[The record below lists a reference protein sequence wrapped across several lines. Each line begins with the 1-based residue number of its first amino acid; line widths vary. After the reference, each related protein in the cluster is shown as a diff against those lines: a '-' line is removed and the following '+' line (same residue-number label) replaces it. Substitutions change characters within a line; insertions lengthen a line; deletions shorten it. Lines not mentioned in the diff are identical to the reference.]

1 MQLVKEK
8 RIGLFSCIF
17 VDEIESTNTYLKEH
31 YQDYNE
37 PIVLIANRQTKGR
50 GRYNRVWLSQDDLCF
65 SILFFKE
72 YANQFLAPVVIIRA
86 LHQLGVDALIKWP
99 NDIYLN
105 GQKLAGILIED
116 LYEKSYQ
123 ASIIGIGINFC
134 SKPEV
139 GGIGLVDY
147 LNVTKEGLLNLI
159 LLEYQKILTE
169 EVALVLADF
178 KKYNFVIG
186 KQIIY
191 HQKLYLVKDIN
202 QEGFLILSNELET
215 IKVGCDEID
224 IKTAL
229 DCHL

>member
-1 MQLVKEK
+1 MQIVKEK

-37 PIVLIANRQTKGR
+37 PIVLIANKQTKGR

-72 YANQFLAPVVIIRA
+72 FTNQFLAPIVIIRV
-86 LHQLGVDALIKWP
+86 LQKLGVDALIKWP

-116 LYEKSYQ
+116 LYERNYQ
-123 ASIIGIGINFC
+123 ASVIGIGINFC

-147 LNVTKEGLLNLI
+147 INLTKEGLLSLI
-159 LLEYQKILTE
+159 LLEYQEILTE
-169 EVALVLADF
+169 NLADLLNEF

-186 KQIIY
+186 KHIIY
-191 HQKLYLVKDIN
+191 HQEEYLVEDIN
-202 QEGFLILSNELET
+202 QEGHLILSNQKET
-215 IKVGCDEID
+215 IHVSCDEID
-224 IKTAL
+224 IKTAIGY
-229 DCHL
+229 HL

>member
-1 MQLVKEK
+1 MQIVKEK
-8 RIGLFSCIF
+8 RIGSFSCIF

-31 YQDYNE
+31 YLDYKE
-37 PIVLIANRQTKGR
+37 PIVFIANRQTKGR

-72 YANQFLAPVVIIRA
+72 YANQFLAPVVMIRV
-86 LHQLGVDALIKWP
+86 LQKLGLNALIKWP

-116 LYEKSYQ
+116 LYEKNYQ

-139 GGIGLVDY
+139 GGIGLGDY
-147 LNVTKEGLLNLI
+147 LDLTKENLLDLI
-159 LLEYQKILTE
+159 LLEYQSILAENMTE
-169 EVALVLADF
+169 ILNEF

-186 KQIIY
+186 KKVIY
-191 HQKLYLVKDIN
+191 QQKEYLVEDIN
-202 QEGFLILSNELET
+202 QEGYLILSNQLEI
-215 IKVGCDEID
+215 IKVGSDEID
-224 IKTAL
+224 IKTAIYSYS
-229 DCHL
+229 